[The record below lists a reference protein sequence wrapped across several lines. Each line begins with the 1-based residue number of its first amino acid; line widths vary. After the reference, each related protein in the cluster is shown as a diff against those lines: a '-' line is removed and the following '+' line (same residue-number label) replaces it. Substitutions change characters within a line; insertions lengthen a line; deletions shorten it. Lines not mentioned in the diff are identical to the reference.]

1 MSFYKNVKNASIF
14 IKDHIRK
21 TNLDYSEYFSTLSS
35 NEVYFK
41 LENTQITGSF
51 KIRGAFNKLLSL
63 SQIERDKG
71 IITASTGNHGLAV
84 AYASNKLNIPCKIY
98 VPNIASKIK
107 VNKIKK
113 LGSRVIYYGEDC
125 LEAEKK
131 ARKDSIQEKL
141 AFISPYNDEHVMSG
155 QGTLAVELIEQ
166 IKKLDVV
173 IVSVGG
179 GGLISGISKYIKSTW
194 PEILVVGCSPENSPA
209 MIKSIY
215 AGKILDIDSK
225 PTLSDGTAGGLES
238 GSITFPI
245 CCEYIDQTILVTED
259 EIKDAMVLYYNNE
272 NQIIE
277 GAAGVA
283 IASFLKIK
291 NHFSGKKIGII
302 LCGGNIDQKQFFSLI
317 NGDI

>member
-21 TNLDYSEYFSTLSS
+21 TNLDYSKYFSTLSS

-63 SQIERDKG
+63 SQKEKKKG

-131 ARKDSIQEKL
+131 ARKDSIKEKL

-179 GGLISGISKYIKSTW
+179 GGLISGVSKYIKSIW

-259 EIKDAMVLYYNNE
+259 EIKKAMELYYNNE

-283 IASFLKIK
+283 IATFLKIK
-291 NHFSGKKIGII
+291 NHFSEKKVGII
-302 LCGGNIDQKQFFSLI
+302 ICGGNIDQKSFLSLI
-317 NGDI
+317 NTN

>member
-1 MSFYKNVKNASIF
+1 MTFYKNVKNASIL
-14 IKDHIRK
+14 IKDHIKK
-21 TNLDYSEYFSTLSS
+21 TNLDYSKYFSTLSS

-63 SQIERDKG
+63 SQKEKQKG
-71 IITASTGNHGLAV
+71 ITTASTGNHGLAV

-98 VPNIASKIK
+98 VPNIASDIK

-113 LGSRVIYYGEDC
+113 LGSKVIYFGEDC
-125 LEAEKK
+125 LDAEKK
-131 ARKDSIQEKL
+131 ARKDSMKEKL

-179 GGLISGISKYIKSTW
+179 GGLISGISKYLKSTW

-209 MIKSIY
+209 MIKSMY
-215 AGKILDIDSK
+215 AGKILDIESK
-225 PTLSDGTAGGLES
+225 PTLSDGTAGGLEP

-245 CCEYIDQTILVTED
+245 CCEFIDQTILVTED
-259 EIKDAMVLYYNNE
+259 EIKKAMELYYNNE

-283 IASFLKIK
+283 IATFLKIK
-291 NHFSGKKIGII
+291 NYFSEKKVGVII
-302 LCGGNIDQKQFFSLI
+302 CGGNIDKKSFLSLI
-317 NGDI
+317 NTN

>member
-21 TNLDYSEYFSTLSS
+21 TNLDYSKYFSTLSS

-63 SQIERDKG
+63 SQKEREKG

-194 PEILVVGCSPENSPA
+194 PEILVVGCSPENSPT
-209 MIKSIY
+209 MIKSIH

-259 EIKDAMVLYYNNE
+259 EIKKAMELYYNNE

-283 IASFLKIK
+283 IATFLKIK
-291 NHFSGKKIGII
+291 NHFSEKKIGII
-302 LCGGNIDQKQFFSLI
+302 ICGGNIDQKSFLSII
-317 NGDI
+317 NTN

>member
-1 MSFYKNVKNASIF
+1 MSFYNNVKNASIY
-14 IKDHIRK
+14 IKDHIKK
-21 TNLDYSEYFSTLSS
+21 TNLIYSKYFSTLSS

-63 SQIERDKG
+63 SQKEKEKG

-84 AYASNKLNIPCKIY
+84 AYASNKLNISCKIY
-98 VPNIASKIK
+98 VPNIASDIK

-113 LGSRVIYYGEDC
+113 LGSKVIYFGEDC

-131 ARKDSIQEKL
+131 ARKDSDKEKL
-141 AFISPYNDEHVMSG
+141 AFISPYNDEYIVSG

-179 GGLISGISKYIKSTW
+179 GGLISGISKYIKSIW
-194 PEILVVGCSPENSPA
+194 PEIVVVGCSPENSPV
-209 MIKSIY
+209 MINSMY
-215 AGKILDIDSK
+215 SGKILDIKSK
-225 PTLSDGTAGGLES
+225 PTLSDGTAGGLEP

-259 EIKDAMVLYYNNE
+259 EIKKAMELYYDNK

-283 IASFLKIK
+283 IATFLKIK
-291 NHFSGKKIGII
+291 NHFSEKKIGII
-302 LCGGNIDQKQFFSLI
+302 ICGGNIDQKSFLSLI
-317 NGDI
+317 NAN

>member
-1 MSFYKNVKNASIF
+1 MSFYNNVKNASIY
-14 IKDHIRK
+14 IKDHIKK
-21 TNLDYSEYFSTLSS
+21 TNLIYSKYFSTLSS

-63 SQIERDKG
+63 SQKEKEKG

-84 AYASNKLNIPCKIY
+84 AYASNKLNISCKIY
-98 VPNIASKIK
+98 VPNIASDIK

-113 LGSRVIYYGEDC
+113 LGSKVIYFGEDC

-131 ARKDSIQEKL
+131 ARKDSNKEKL
-141 AFISPYNDEHVMSG
+141 AFISPYNDEHVVSG

-209 MIKSIY
+209 MIKSMY
-215 AGKILDIDSK
+215 SGKILDIESK
-225 PTLSDGTAGGLES
+225 PTLSDGTAGGLEPR
-238 GSITFPI
+238 SITFPI
-245 CCEYIDQTILVTED
+245 CCEYIDKTILVTED
-259 EIKDAMVLYYNNE
+259 EIKKAMELYYNNE

-283 IASFLKIK
+283 IATFLKIK
-291 NHFSGKKIGII
+291 NHFSEKKIGII
-302 LCGGNIDQKQFFSLI
+302 ICGGNIDQKSFLSLI
-317 NGDI
+317 NTN

>member
-21 TNLDYSEYFSTLSS
+21 TNLDYSKYFSTLSS

-63 SQIERDKG
+63 SQKEKKKG

-141 AFISPYNDEHVMSG
+141 TFISPYNDEHVMSG

-179 GGLISGISKYIKSTW
+179 GGLISGVSKYIKSIW
-194 PEILVVGCSPENSPA
+194 SEILVVGCSPENSPA
-209 MIKSIY
+209 MIKSID

-245 CCEYIDQTILVTED
+245 CCGYIDQTILVTED
-259 EIKDAMVLYYNNE
+259 EIKKAMELYYNNE

-283 IASFLKIK
+283 IATFLKIK
-291 NHFSGKKIGII
+291 NHFSEKKVGII
-302 LCGGNIDQKQFFSLI
+302 ICGGNIDQKSFLSLI
-317 NGDI
+317 NTN

>member
-21 TNLDYSEYFSTLSS
+21 TNLDYSKYFSTLSS

-63 SQIERDKG
+63 SQKEKKKG

-179 GGLISGISKYIKSTW
+179 GGLISGVSKYIKSIW

-259 EIKDAMVLYYNNE
+259 EIKKAMELYYNNE

-283 IASFLKIK
+283 IATFLKIK
-291 NHFSGKKIGII
+291 NHFSEKKVGII
-302 LCGGNIDQKQFFSLI
+302 ICGGNIDQKSFLSLI
-317 NGDI
+317 NTN

>member
-21 TNLDYSEYFSTLSS
+21 TNLDYSKYFSTLSS

-63 SQIERDKG
+63 SQIEREKG

-179 GGLISGISKYIKSTW
+179 GGLISGVSKYIKSIW
-194 PEILVVGCSPENSPA
+194 SEILVVGCSPENSPA
-209 MIKSIY
+209 MIKSIH

-259 EIKDAMVLYYNNE
+259 EIKKAMELYYNNE

-283 IASFLKIK
+283 IATFLKIK
-291 NHFSGKKIGII
+291 NHFSEKKVGII
-302 LCGGNIDQKQFFSLI
+302 ICGGNIDQKSFLSLI
-317 NGDI
+317 NTN

>member
-14 IKDHIRK
+14 IKDHISK
-21 TNLDYSEYFSTLSS
+21 TNLDYSKYFSALSS

-63 SQIERDKG
+63 SQMEKKKG
-71 IITASTGNHGLAV
+71 IVTASTGNHGLAV
-84 AYASNKLNIPCKIY
+84 AYASEKLNIPCKIY
-98 VPNIASKIK
+98 VPNIASDIK

-113 LGSRVIYYGEDC
+113 LGSKVIYFGEDC
-125 LEAEKK
+125 LDAEKK
-131 ARKDSIQEKL
+131 ARKDSMKEKL

-179 GGLISGISKYIKSTW
+179 GGLISGISKYLKSTW

-209 MIKSIY
+209 MINSMY
-215 AGKILDIDSK
+215 AGKILDIESK
-225 PTLSDGTAGGLES
+225 PTLSDGTAGGLEP

-245 CCEYIDQTILVTED
+245 CCEFIDQTILVTED
-259 EIKDAMVLYYNNE
+259 EIKKAMELYYNDE

-283 IASFLKIK
+283 IATFLKIK
-291 NHFSGKKIGII
+291 NYFSEKKVGII
-302 LCGGNIDQKQFFSLI
+302 ICGGNIDQKSFLSII
-317 NGDI
+317 NTN

>member
-21 TNLDYSEYFSTLSS
+21 TNLDYSKYFSTLSS

-63 SQIERDKG
+63 SQKEKKKG

-179 GGLISGISKYIKSTW
+179 GGLISGVSKYIKSIW

-259 EIKDAMVLYYNNE
+259 EIKKAMELYYNNE

-283 IASFLKIK
+283 IATFLKIK
-291 NHFSGKKIGII
+291 NYFSEKKVGVII
-302 LCGGNIDQKQFFSLI
+302 CGGNIDKKSFLALI
-317 NGDI
+317 TTN

>member
-21 TNLDYSEYFSTLSS
+21 TDLDYSKYFSALSS

-63 SQIERDKG
+63 SQMGKKKG
-71 IITASTGNHGLAV
+71 IVTASTGNHGLAV

-98 VPNIASKIK
+98 VPNIASDIK

-113 LGSRVIYYGEDC
+113 LGSKVIYFGEDC
-125 LEAEKK
+125 LDAEKK
-131 ARKDSIQEKL
+131 ARKDSMKEKL

-179 GGLISGISKYIKSTW
+179 GGLISGISKYLKSTW

-209 MIKSIY
+209 MINSMY
-215 AGKILDIDSK
+215 AGKILDIESK
-225 PTLSDGTAGGLES
+225 PTLSDGTAGGLEP

-245 CCEYIDQTILVTED
+245 CCEFIDQTILVTED
-259 EIKDAMVLYYNNE
+259 EIKKAMELYYNNE

-283 IASFLKIK
+283 IATFLKIK
-291 NHFSGKKIGII
+291 NYFSEKKVGVII
-302 LCGGNIDQKQFFSLI
+302 CGGNIDKKSFLSLI
-317 NGDI
+317 NTN

>member
-21 TNLDYSEYFSTLSS
+21 TNLDYSKYFSTLSS

-63 SQIERDKG
+63 SQIEREKG

-179 GGLISGISKYIKSTW
+179 GGLISGVSKYIKSIW

-259 EIKDAMVLYYNNE
+259 EIKKAMELYYNNE

-283 IASFLKIK
+283 IATFLKIK
-291 NHFSGKKIGII
+291 NHFSEKKVGII
-302 LCGGNIDQKQFFSLI
+302 ICGGNIDQKSFLSLI
-317 NGDI
+317 NTN